1 MLVWR
6 GRGAAPSGNGSWRRQ
21 GARSLPICA
30 SLLVLVLLARAAE
43 PAAAETTTAV
53 TTPTTPDALTDYDLW
68 CHPGYYVG
76 RTNITV
82 GPNTTVEAKACM
94 FCPMNTYMDERNNA
108 EECKQCPHYAFTG
121 DQGATSLSDCWCGDD
136 FVGELGAIHTECKSC
151 AGMDGV
157 SCTRKNIT
165 VESGY
170 YKPPGSYEVY
180 ECNPTSICN
189 GGLDLRWGYET
200 ECKEGNS
207 GPKCAVCEDDYYS
220 YGASGCIKCGSKN
233 GALAATGGLVLG
245 VMLLYWAIFR
255 CVVLSTLKTLS
266 PSLCPFSLRTEKDQR
281 NVDRR
286 DQMTGK

>member
-6 GRGAAPSGNGSWRRQ
+6 GQGAAPSGNGSWRRQ

-43 PAAAETTTAV
+43 PAAAQTY
-53 TTPTTPDALTDYDLW
+53 PLTYDLW
-68 CHPGYYVG
+68 CDPGYYVG
-76 RTNITV
+76 RTNLSV
-82 GPNTTVEAKACM
+82 GGGGRETILEVKACM
-94 FCPMNTYMDERNNA
+94 FCPTNTYTDERNNA

-136 FVGELGAIHTECKSC
+136 FVGELGVHHTECKSC

-189 GGLDLRWGYET
+189 GGLDLQWDSET

-245 VMLLYWAIFR
+245 LILLYWAIFR

-266 PSLCPFSLRTEKDQR
+266 PSLCPFSLRSGKD
-281 NVDRR
+281 
-286 DQMTGK
+286 